1 MLEANALFNVMRSW
15 CRRAVVLL
23 FFFSFFSYLITRR
36 AELCGDA
43 GSVLV
48 SMPFRSWAFVAGLV
62 RNVERWAFS
71 VISAGFWLWTWLGF

>member
-1 MLEANALFNVMRSW
+1 MPYKRG
-15 CRRAVVLL
+15 RREYLL
-23 FFFSFFSYLITRR
+23 TRR

-43 GSVLV
+43 RSVLV

-71 VISAGFWLWTWLGF
+71 VISAGF